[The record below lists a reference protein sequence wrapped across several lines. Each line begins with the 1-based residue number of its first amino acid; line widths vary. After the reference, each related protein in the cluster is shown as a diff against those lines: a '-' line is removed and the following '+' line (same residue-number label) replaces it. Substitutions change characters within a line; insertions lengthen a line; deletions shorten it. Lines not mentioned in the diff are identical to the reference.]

1 MVRKHRTYLTA
12 FSIAGILLLYAKI
25 GEDYSNNR
33 QVSFLDVNLQQ
44 ACICG
49 ATREC
54 RKVHDC
60 SRFQFSRGLNGHHYC
75 SRGFTTPELFLRG
88 GSMTSFG
95 NNIWNSSID
104 VDDDDNE
111 DDDGR
116 RSVDSQNSIISP
128 DELIAAK
135 SSSSSSSTRG
145 VSGNRTTA
153 SSEIASEELRL
164 LREQISDMKVTIR
177 DLKNKKR
184 RSRRRDLRDVI
195 DVNQDEFV
203 TLAENQMGDDRD
215 DDDNNIAG
223 TNGGQKNDTEIDGSE
238 DHLPRGTRVYLKVDD
253 DDDGNTLY
261 EVILDGSSRSIA
273 IKPQHLSHLTGD
285 KENQSELNFVRALE
299 KLSQEAEIDDDGQDS
314 VKNKSAPAPTVSPRN
329 SGEIEGGGQQ
339 LQDKGSD
346 DGGDEDDNG
355 HDSFFTTKTLCSRRI
370 SRSKNASLL
379 DKRRKDNVNG
389 AAMDIDDHDSD
400 DDHDHDDHN
409 DSFKLLSE
417 TDEKCHKNYYN
428 KNCTSHYQW
437 EDYKFQ
443 QAGDIV
449 LHERTEE
456 EGGGIRRIEP
466 EYSRYREAFV
476 SKLNYEDATRDA
488 IHNKYNRIEDEEVDT
503 RDEFS
508 TARINSMDEDMLDS
522 FTMNRGLMSTA
533 FKNVM
538 RRMREV
544 KERRRDQ
551 NHDDQSLLLALALSK
566 RVDLIAA
573 ERRNLLKKDTPAKTE
588 EGLHGARM
596 EAPNCPE
603 IENYGSELNSD
614 GRLYENIYKRDP
626 VLKQRVV
633 RDNFATKQECIKVL
647 GSTLCGMRGCYQMNS
662 KTLLPVGGDSLP
674 KVVAGM
680 GLEGTL
686 LVKSLFERTRR
697 CIMQDFKVDQL
708 YLNACML
715 QRIQGTFRYW
725 NPHIDKANIPSYDYS
740 ALLYLTTKDLH
751 FSGGGDLVFIDEHQD
766 VIISP
771 VQGRLVAFTSGTENL
786 HRVERVSNGTRIVLS
801 MWFTTNKTHEEDDS
815 VWFDPRA
822 QATIERTASANEKS
836 WKTTI

>member
-1 MVRKHRTYLTA
+1 
-12 FSIAGILLLYAKI
+12 
-25 GEDYSNNR
+25 
-33 QVSFLDVNLQQ
+33 
-44 ACICG
+44 
-49 ATREC
+49 
-54 RKVHDC
+54 
-60 SRFQFSRGLNGHHYC
+60 
-75 SRGFTTPELFLRG
+75 
-88 GSMTSFG
+88 
-95 NNIWNSSID
+95 
-104 VDDDDNE
+104 
-111 DDDGR
+111 
-116 RSVDSQNSIISP
+116 
-128 DELIAAK
+128 
-135 SSSSSSSTRG
+135 
-145 VSGNRTTA
+145 
-153 SSEIASEELRL
+153 
-164 LREQISDMKVTIR
+164 MKVTIR
-177 DLKNKKR
+177 DLKNKVRHSTNITYIRILEQRRLKALQQRKKR
-184 RSRRRDLRDVI
+184 HSRRRDLRDVI

-223 TNGGQKNDTEIDGSE
+223 TNGGQKNDTEFYLNDIDSSEVERQMLLPIDGSE
-238 DHLPRGTRVYLKVDD
+238 DHLPRGTRVYLKGLKRAMKHNGKRGTIIRRLDD

-339 LQDKGSD
+339 LQDKGI
-346 DGGDEDDNG
+346 DGFQGPKMPRFWTRDA
-355 HDSFFTTKTLCSRRI
+355 KT
-370 SRSKNASLL
+370 
-379 DKRRKDNVNG
+379 
-389 AAMDIDDHDSD
+389 M
-400 DDHDHDDHN
+400 
-409 DSFKLLSE
+409 
-417 TDEKCHKNYYN
+417 
-428 KNCTSHYQW
+428 W

-456 EGGGIRRIEP
+456 GGGGIRRIEP

-551 NHDDQSLLLALALSK
+551 NHDDQSLLLG
-566 RVDLIAA
+566 
-573 ERRNLLKKDTPAKTE
+573 NLLKKDTPAKTE
-588 EGLHGARM
+588 EGAMEMLRVQVIQNRLINRNFRRDKTRHLWLGTSPRLGLHGARM

-715 QRIQGTFRYW
+715 QRIQGTFRLDHLQADRSHVYW